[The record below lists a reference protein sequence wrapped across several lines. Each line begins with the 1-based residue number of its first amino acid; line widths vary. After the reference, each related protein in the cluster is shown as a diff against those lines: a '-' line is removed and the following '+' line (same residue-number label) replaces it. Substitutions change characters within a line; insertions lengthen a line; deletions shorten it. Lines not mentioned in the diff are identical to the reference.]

1 MGLKRR
7 RWLLSATRS
16 SGGRACGPWRVAP
29 DLLMSCACVY
39 VCSYIPVAAG
49 QVCLS
54 VLEPHTLLA
63 LLSAE
68 QCPSLPTALQR
79 EHQAVP
85 ECVRT
90 HVCVCAC
97 ECVCGGRECVR
108 VPACSRARGPGLG
121 LWLPREAFLSLRV
134 IELLSAG
141 ARV

>member
-1 MGLKRR
+1 M
-7 RWLLSATRS
+7 
-16 SGGRACGPWRVAP
+16 
-29 DLLMSCACVY
+29 Y

-68 QCPSLPTALQR
+68 QCPSLPTALQW

-90 HVCVCAC
+90 HVCVW
-97 ECVCGGRECVR
+97 EE
-108 VPACSRARGPGLG
+108 VPKLGHITLTFIVTAPGS
-121 LWLPREAFLSLRV
+121 E
-134 IELLSAG
+134 
-141 ARV
+141 